1 MSCNRYSQG
10 YVKNGLSWACHE
22 TGTARCAP
30 WNRCKPQKRLS
41 WNLSWN
47 MLHWTCHETSTVLRW
62 LLRGRQDIKIQLPT
76 NSNKMQQWHTYIHRH
91 SSGVSYETV
100 KYMHW
105 NKLCIYCNNK
115 NCLFIRI
122 HSEPTLKH
130 QTCLNTATRSPVLL
144 QTYIHSV
151 VFPVKQ
157 HQPLQHAQSNIHCRS
172 TLQQPMVRLWSNCFH
187 DTTGNS
193 QRLSLIWRTAEEQNL
208 TLQALDHT

>member
-30 WNRCKPQKRLS
+30 WNRCKPQKRLN

-47 MLHWTCHETSTVLRW
+47 RLHWTRHETGTVLRW
-62 LLRGRQDIKIQLPT
+62 LLRGRQNIKIQLPT

-105 NKLCIYCNNK
+105 NKLCICCNNK

-122 HSEPTLKH
+122 LSEPTLKH
-130 QTCLNTATRSPVLL
+130 QACLNTATRSPVLL

-151 VFPVKQ
+151 CMQWNNTNPCNMHSQTYTVGQ
-157 HQPLQHAQSNIHCRS
+157 HCSSPWYAYEVTVSMIPQV
-172 TLQQPMVRLWSNCFH
+172 TVRDCHWSGGQLRNK
-187 DTTGNS
+187 
-193 QRLSLIWRTAEEQNL
+193 I
-208 TLQALDHT
+208 